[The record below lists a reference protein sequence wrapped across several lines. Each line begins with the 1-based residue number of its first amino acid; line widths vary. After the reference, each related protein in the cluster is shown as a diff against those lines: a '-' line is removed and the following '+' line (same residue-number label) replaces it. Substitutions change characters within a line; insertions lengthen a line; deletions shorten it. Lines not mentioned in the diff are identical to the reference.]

1 MSIDLRDQFAMAA
14 MPALIMMGRTED
26 KVAELAYK
34 QADAMIAERE
44 KGSVDSVFSI
54 KEKLVKSIKEQHDL
68 DVSSLKYLTAK
79 HLIFILITGRFTAG

>member
-1 MSIDLRDQFAMAA
+1 MTDLRDQFAMAA

-44 KGSVDSVFSI
+44 KGSGNVV
-54 KEKLVKSIKEQHDL
+54 
-68 DVSSLKYLTAK
+68 LTQAE
-79 HLIFILITGRFTAG
+79 FTQIRAGIIDCKQQIQALLEARQ